1 MVIAYF
7 SPFSPDRSGIS
18 DFSEELVLELS
29 NFCQVDLYSN
39 KSIEN
44 KEIQEKFNVYK
55 RKFPLNR

>member
-44 KEIQEKFNVYK
+44 KEIQENLMYIK
-55 RKFPLNR
+55 